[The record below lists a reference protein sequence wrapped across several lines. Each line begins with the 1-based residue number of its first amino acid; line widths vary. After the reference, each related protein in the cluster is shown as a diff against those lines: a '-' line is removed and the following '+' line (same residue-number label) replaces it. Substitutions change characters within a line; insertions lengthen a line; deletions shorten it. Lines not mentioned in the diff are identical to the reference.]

1 MQYKEKEIKKGI
13 KVHLIQTDKFKTN
26 LVAIF
31 LSLPI
36 KREDVTKNALI
47 TAILRRG
54 SKNMP
59 TMAEINQNLEEM
71 YGATFDNGIDK
82 TGDNHVLK
90 FYLESINDQFIPQ
103 TDEKMLK
110 TSIEKLLEITFN
122 PLLKN
127 GQFKEEYV
135 KQEKKNIKRIIEG
148 KTDNKARYAYDRC
161 IEEMYKNKPYGIYRY
176 GYIEDLDTIDNKTL
190 YNYYQKIIS
199 ECKIDIFVSGDIDEK
214 ETIKTIEENENVKRL
229 SAREAKY
236 ISTSTINKEDV
247 KEKEIIEEMEVTQG
261 KIVIGLDVNLKNEEQ
276 KYDALVYNSILGGTA
291 NSKMFQEVR
300 EKASLAYTAVSNY
313 VRYKNNIFIKCG
325 IEIKNYEK
333 AMKIIRKQLEDMENG
348 NFTKEDI
355 ENAKKGIIS
364 TIKTIDNEQDTGIT
378 YCFGQEITNYKTTL
392 EEYIQKIQK
401 IQKHDII
408 EVAKSIKINTIYFLK
423 NIT

>member
-1 MQYKEKEIKKGI
+1 MQYKEKEIKNGI
-13 KVHLIQTDKFKTN
+13 KVHLIKTDKFKTN

-135 KQEKKNIKRIIEG
+135 KQEKENIKRIIEG

-161 IEEMYKNKPYGIYRY
+161 IEEMYKNKPYGLYKY
-176 GYIEDLDTIDNKTL
+176 GYVEDLNSITRKEL
-190 YNYYQKIIS
+190 YEYYKKMIA
-199 ECKIDIFVSGDIDEK
+199 ECKIDIFISGDIENITDIVK
-214 ETIKTIEENENVKRL
+214 ENENIKDLQERDAKYVINTIEEKQSTEE
-229 SAREAKY
+229 RE
-236 ISTSTINKEDV
+236 IKEDMDV
-247 KEKEIIEEMEVTQG
+247 VQG
-261 KIVIGLDVNLKNEEQ
+261 KIVIGLDVHLEDKKQ
-276 KYDALVYNSILGGTA
+276 KYDTVVYNAILGGTA

-300 EKASLAYTAVSNY
+300 EKASLAYTAGSGYVSN
-313 VRYKNNIFIKCG
+313 KSNIFIKCG

-333 AMKIIRKQLEDMENG
+333 AMEIIRKQLEDMRAG
-348 NFTKEDI
+348 IFSDEDI
-355 ENAKKGIIS
+355 QNAKKGIIS
-364 TIKTIDNEQDTGIT
+364 GIKGIDDEQDTEIT
-378 YCFGQEITNYKTTL
+378 YFFGQELTDNKTTL
-392 EEYIQKIQK
+392 EQYIKNIENVTKEDIVKIANS
-401 IQKHDII
+401 
-408 EVAKSIKINTIYFLK
+408 VTINTIYFLEK
-423 NIT
+423 GEH

>member
-71 YGATFDNGIDK
+71 YGATFDNGIGK

-127 GQFKEEYV
+127 VQFK
-135 KQEKKNIKRIIEG
+135 
-148 KTDNKARYAYDRC
+148 
-161 IEEMYKNKPYGIYRY
+161 
-176 GYIEDLDTIDNKTL
+176 
-190 YNYYQKIIS
+190 
-199 ECKIDIFVSGDIDEK
+199 
-214 ETIKTIEENENVKRL
+214 
-229 SAREAKY
+229 
-236 ISTSTINKEDV
+236 
-247 KEKEIIEEMEVTQG
+247 
-261 KIVIGLDVNLKNEEQ
+261 
-276 KYDALVYNSILGGTA
+276 
-291 NSKMFQEVR
+291 
-300 EKASLAYTAVSNY
+300 
-313 VRYKNNIFIKCG
+313 
-325 IEIKNYEK
+325 
-333 AMKIIRKQLEDMENG
+333 
-348 NFTKEDI
+348 
-355 ENAKKGIIS
+355 
-364 TIKTIDNEQDTGIT
+364 
-378 YCFGQEITNYKTTL
+378 
-392 EEYIQKIQK
+392 
-401 IQKHDII
+401 
-408 EVAKSIKINTIYFLK
+408 
-423 NIT
+423 